1 MGSNPSGSELYIKF
15 SDSKSSMSSRNQVNS
30 PSDAEV
36 IIQKL
41 PSDMGIHRNPRKG
54 TLNAPEK
61 ILEGLE
67 FDMSVLV
74 EEVFPDEFDLE
85 ENHSRIYE
93 NTLELA
99 EFDRPIVSL
108 GGDHS
113 VSYPVVKALK
123 EQNPEMKLVWLD
135 AHLDSKENVDGNV
148 SHDVVVRQLVEEG
161 LFESEEVYFVGIT
174 KIDHD
179 EKEFLEE
186 HDFNFYRPDELEEF
200 KQEFEGKAFL
210 SIDIDVLQEELAP
223 GTGYP
228 DGKLDLHQVL
238 EVVEAV
244 EPVHADI
251 VEVAP
256 CLDHEGKTVLAS
268 KEILDKLVNGL

>member
-1 MGSNPSGSELYIKF
+1 M
-15 SDSKSSMSSRNQVNS
+15 RTNS
-30 PSDAEV
+30 PSEAEV

-67 FDMSVLV
+67 FERDILV
-74 EEVFPDEFDLE
+74 DEVFPDEFDLE
-85 ENHSRIYE
+85 ESQNRMYE
-93 NTLELA
+93 NTLEL
-99 EFDRPIVSL
+99 ENYGRPIVSL

-113 VSYPVVKALK
+113 ISYPVVKALK
-123 EQNPEMKLVWLD
+123 EKNPGMKLVWLD
-135 AHLDSKENVDGNV
+135 AHLDIKEKVDEHV

-161 LFESEEVYFVGIT
+161 LFEPEEIYFVGIT

-179 EKEFLEE
+179 EEEFLEE
-186 HDFNFYRPDELEEF
+186 RDFNFYRPEELDKF
-200 KQEFEGKAFL
+200 IAEFEGISYL
-210 SIDIDVLQEELAP
+210 SIDIDVLRESLAP

-228 DGKLDLHQVL
+228 DGKLDLQQVL

-256 CLDHEGKTVLAS
+256 CLDREGKTVEAS
-268 KEILDKLVNGL
+268 REILKELVNGL